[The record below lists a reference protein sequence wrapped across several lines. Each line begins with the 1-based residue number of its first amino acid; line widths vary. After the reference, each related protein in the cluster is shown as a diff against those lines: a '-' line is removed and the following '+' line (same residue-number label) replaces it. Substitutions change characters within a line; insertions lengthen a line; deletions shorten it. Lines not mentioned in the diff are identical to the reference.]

1 MTDNKAVFLD
11 FDGVLFDT
19 VKEAYVLCML
29 ASGKSKLP
37 EEISFSSGHYR
48 LFKKYRFLIRH
59 AGDYR
64 PLLGAIDKKLQ
75 CRSACV
81 EKKFKSLS
89 GRRVNIHRSFERYF
103 LRIRKHLKHK
113 HYKYWL
119 SLNKPYGF
127 LRGILKLINTKRR
140 SFFIITTKDKDSIS
154 RLLRVYGIR
163 LPAANIYSREPY
175 LKFKSKG
182 NIINFVK
189 DRKRLGKCIFVDDSR
204 EHIFTCKEI
213 PGLDIIHAKW
223 GYASTGKNY
232 NNAKTVAD
240 KIKKLLGD

>member
-19 VKEAYVLCML
+19 IKEAYVLCMF
-29 ASGKSKLP
+29 ACEKSKSP
-37 EEISFSSGHYR
+37 EGINFSSGHYR
-48 LFKKYRFLIRH
+48 LFKNYRFLIRH
-59 AGDYR
+59 AWDYH
-64 PLLGAIDKKLQ
+64 PLLGAIDKKLR
-75 CRSACV
+75 CPSICV
-81 EKKFKSLS
+81 QKEFKFLS
-89 GRRVNIHRSFERYF
+89 SRRISIHRSFERCF
-103 LRIRKHLKHK
+103 LRIRKHLKDRR
-113 HYKYWL
+113 YKYWL

-127 LRGILKLINTKRR
+127 LRGIVKLINTKNR
-140 SFFIITTKDKDSIS
+140 SFFIITTKDKDSIL

-163 LPAANIYSREPY
+163 LPAANIYGRESY

-189 DRKRLGKCIFVDDSR
+189 HRDHLGRCIFVDDSR
-204 EHIFTCKEI
+204 EHISTCKEI

-223 GYASTGKNY
+223 GYTLSGKNHS
-232 NNAKTVAD
+232 NAKSVSG